1 MGLKLEWNI
10 PMPSKVISQQLKI
23 YSENIDHHLAINSI
37 PNCSLVTS
45 LDDADIILDSIQ
57 KLEFT
62 NIDINT
68 YFADKRTNI
77 KSMPAYIKYVDQ
89 QSMLYH
95 INNKQVLYSKISV
108 IPYHEFIN
116 NTSFKYFVDMYKDQ
130 TFDLVKLDRDDE
142 TILTTDTLQNIS
154 TAYDYLLQ
162 SMLIEDVMFSSESKY
177 MVRKIK
183 NPGTKYVYGAISFDG
198 VTRHIASNLRM
209 PEQIL
214 SLVKLLFGA
223 CAGFFQIEYFDNVN
237 KHEIYSFK
245 FSMDIN
251 ILSENLM
258 SISQVQ
264 KAFEQIS
271 NQYEF
276 GRNV

>member
-1 MGLKLEWNI
+1 
-10 PMPSKVISQQLKI
+10 MPSKVTSQQLKI
-23 YSENIDHHLAINSI
+23 YSENIDHHLAIGSI
-37 PNCSLVTS
+37 PNCNLAVS
-45 LDDADIILDSIQ
+45 LDMADIILDSTQ
-57 KLEFT
+57 KLEFK

-77 KSMPAYIKYVDQ
+77 KSMPPYIKYVDQ

-108 IPYHEFIN
+108 VPYHEFIDN
-116 NTSFKYFVDMYKDQ
+116 ISFKYFVDMYKDQ
-130 TFDLVKLDRDDE
+130 IFDLVKLDKDDE
-142 TILTTDTLQNIS
+142 AILVTNTLENILVAYNHLLES
-154 TAYDYLLQ
+154 T
-162 SMLIEDVMFSSESKY
+162 LIEDVMFSSESKY

-183 NPGTKYVYGAISFDG
+183 NAEIKYVYGAISFDG
-198 VTRHIASNLRM
+198 TTRHIASNVRM

-223 CAGFFQIEYFDNVN
+223 CAGFFQIEYFNNVN

-245 FSMDIN
+245 FSMDPN
-251 ILSENLM
+251 ILLENIIN
-258 SISQVQ
+258 ISQVQ